1 MREPYHNSPNISFHF
16 LNWHVVIMK
25 KRRNRVL
32 SFIVFCVFVLFSF
45 MTNNVRACR
54 LLEPPA
60 ETVDVLWV
68 HLEGFCFSGDQ
79 RELSVKGEAILE
91 ALENGKSLDLQ
102 GALVVG
108 DVMLDQLPLQP
119 LEEIPGIPQD
129 IRNGLKERSLEQV
142 RVISGSISIR
152 DSQFENVLATNL
164 VNDVLVILGEVDL
177 SGTTFLQS
185 VDFSK
190 IIFNKP
196 SVFSKVSV
204 GYEAFFIGAQ
214 FEETTDFS
222 HANFGTHSR
231 FHKAVFLAP
240 VSFAEVEFKGVAEF
254 LEVQFS
260 ELVNFSN
267 AKFLSGTGFSGSV
280 FYGPAKFSGI
290 QTHRETY
297 FRFSEFRD
305 GVSFRHAK
313 FQNVIDFSNS
323 QFDGAFDFSDA
334 EFAVKPEFTESNI
347 SIEVPIAGQK
357 INQLAQWLLFASL
370 ILLAGI
376 YLWITKKNA
385 RNSSL

>member
-1 MREPYHNSPNISFHF
+1 MREPYHDSPKVGFHF
-16 LNWHVVIMK
+16 LNWHVIVTEKRGTRIM
-25 KRRNRVL
+25 
-32 SFIVFCVFVLFSF
+32 SFIVFYVLVLFSF
-45 MTNNVRACR
+45 MTNNAWACR

-68 HLEGFCFSGDQ
+68 HLDGFCFAGDQ
-79 RELSVKGEAILE
+79 RELAVKGEAILE
-91 ALENGKSLDLQ
+91 ALQDGKSLDLQ

-119 LEEIPGIPQD
+119 LEEIPGIRQD
-129 IRNGLKERSLEQV
+129 IRNDLKERSLEQV
-142 RVISGSISIR
+142 RVIPGSISIR

-164 VNDVLVILGEVDL
+164 VNDVLVILGEVDI

-190 IIFNKP
+190 IIFIKP
-196 SVFSKVSV
+196 LIFSNVSV
-204 GYEAFFIGAQ
+204 GHEAFFIGAQ
-214 FEETTDFS
+214 FEEITDFS
-222 HANFGTHSR
+222 HANFGIHSR

-254 LEVQFS
+254 LEVQFFQ
-260 ELVNFSN
+260 LVNFSN

-280 FYGPAKFSGI
+280 FFGPANFSGI

-305 GVSFRHAK
+305 GVSFRHGK
-313 FQNVIDFSNS
+313 FKNVIDFSNS
-323 QFDGAFDFSDA
+323 RFDGAFDFSDA

-347 SIEVPIAGQK
+347 SIEAPIVGQK
-357 INQLAQWLLFASL
+357 VSQLSQWLLFASL

-376 YLWITKKNA
+376 YLWITKRNA
-385 RNSSL
+385 PNSSL